1 MVTGELYPLHGVV
14 SVLLTPF
21 DADGRLDLPSLD
33 RSIEDRIAAG
43 AGGLLVLGAASEA
56 SRLRAG
62 ERWTLIRR
70 VARQVGDRVP
80 VIAGTSSPDLGET
93 RSIAELACELG
104 LAGVM
109 VQSPEAV
116 ETAAGAGVAMIMLQD
131 LDWHGPGLAV
141 DVICDLFE
149 RVDALRCVK
158 VETVPAGP
166 KYTALLEA
174 TGGRLNVSGGWA
186 STQLIEA
193 LDRGVHAFMP
203 SAHHRVYAEILR
215 RYRAGARDEARALF
229 EQLLPVLAFTTQ
241 HIDVSIQFQKLL
253 EVRRGIFATAAVR
266 SPAIAFD
273 AAHRRMA
280 DELLNRALELTWS
293 T

>member
-1 MVTGELYPLHGVV
+1 V
-14 SVLLTPF
+14 
-21 DADGRLDLPSLD
+21 
-33 RSIEDRIAAG
+33 
-43 AGGLLVLGAASEA
+43 
-56 SRLRAG
+56 
-62 ERWTLIRR
+62 W
-70 VARQVGDRVP
+70 
-80 VIAGTSSPDLGET
+80 T
-93 RSIAELACELG
+93 RS
-104 LAGVM
+104 
-109 VQSPEAV
+109 
-116 ETAAGAGVAMIMLQD
+116 
-131 LDWHGPGLAV
+131 
-141 DVICDLFE
+141 
-149 RVDALRCVK
+149 
-158 VETVPAGP
+158 